1 MTNTNYPICYAVKN
15 KNIDI
20 VAQSRSGGAFTAFS
34 DDVLEKGGVIYG
46 CVFEGLKVLHIRA
59 VSKEGRDRMRNSK
72 QYRKCLPTSKK
83 RLGCPK
89 NSPFF
94 RNPLSMSCY

>member
-34 DDVLEKGGVIYG
+34 DDVLEKGGVIY
-46 CVFEGLKVLHIRA
+46 VNAK
-59 VSKEGRDRMRNSK
+59 
-72 QYRKCLPTSKK
+72 
-83 RLGCPK
+83 
-89 NSPFF
+89 
-94 RNPLSMSCY
+94 